1 VSGQLTGKAAL
12 VTGGSRGIG
21 AAIAIGLAEQGA
33 AVVIGYVRN
42 EELARQVA
50 RTITDAGGK
59 AVPIQADLSELSQIE
74 RLFDEAERGIG
85 ELDIV
90 IANAADALQLPLID
104 CTEADYDRIFNT
116 NTKGVFFT
124 LQQAARRLRD
134 NGRIIVTSTGGTQML
149 MTELSLYLGS
159 KGAVEQFTR
168 VLARELGGRGITVNS
183 LSPGFTDT
191 DLLPDRDREVAAGAS
206 PFNRVGQPAD
216 VAEVAVFLSGP
227 SARWITGQN
236 IAAGGGVF

>member
-1 VSGQLTGKAAL
+1 MSGQLTGKAAL